1 MTLVLALAAPG
12 RALDNARMSSTQ
24 PSRVTDYRLAAPVT
38 ARLVGAYLMLLAV
51 LLVVVTV
58 IVTVADLN
66 ADLLVLVLGV
76 GTLGLIALAWW
87 LRSRLV
93 VVRLTDAGYELRM
106 VRAAG
111 VPAARWSEVED
122 AVAAS
127 PQGIECVVLRL
138 RDGRST
144 TIPVQLVAADK
155 DDFARDVRA
164 HLSRAAR

>member
-1 MTLVLALAAPG
+1 
-12 RALDNARMSSTQ
+12 MSSPHA
-24 PSRVTDYRLAAPVT
+24 PSVTDYRLAPPVM
-38 ARLVGAYLMLLAV
+38 ARLVGAYLVVLALLLLGTTAAAV
-51 LLVVVTV
+51 AL
-58 IVTVADLN
+58 DLS

-76 GTLGLIALAWW
+76 GVLGLIGLAWW

-93 VVRLTDAGYELRM
+93 VVRLTDSGYQVRM

-111 VPAARWSEVED
+111 VKDGRWSEVED

-127 PQGIECVVLRL
+127 PRGIECLVLRL

-144 TIPVQLVAADK
+144 TIPVELLAGDR

-164 HLSRAAR
+164 HLKRATR